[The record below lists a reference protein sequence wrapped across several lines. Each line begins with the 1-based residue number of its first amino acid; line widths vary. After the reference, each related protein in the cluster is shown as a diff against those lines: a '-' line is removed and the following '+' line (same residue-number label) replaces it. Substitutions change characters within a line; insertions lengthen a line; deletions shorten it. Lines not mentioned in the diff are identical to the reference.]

1 MKSCRRLWRCVGYG
15 GLVVGVI
22 WMSGPRYS
30 VLDRLTNL
38 LMSPTPRLDG
48 RARRARAGFSFFY
61 RIPPTTG
68 NEISAEISP
77 NFANS
82 ERKENSNSKNEIS
95 VNSDRN
101 SVIFHRKMV
110 SVVIFLL
117 FQRSNEK
124 LSNTNFVQF
133 FEIYNFCF
141 RNFFIW
147 AMVWKLFNYFKNY
160 QLKVLSFH
168 VTTFIFSLRPQLD
181 FYYSCYGGYSYKFLG
196 TLVDPI
202 ESCFKSRTNMI
213 WIGYQFMWQCLNFLF
228 DSICIE
234 NC

>member
-1 MKSCRRLWRCVGYG
+1 MQPKRQGKGY
-15 GLVVGVI
+15 
-22 WMSGPRYS
+22 
-30 VLDRLTNL
+30 
-38 LMSPTPRLDG
+38 
-48 RARRARAGFSFFY
+48 RAGAAAYAHACEDLVTHACSCAGHGHPYMHPGFTFSFFY
-61 RIPPTTG
+61 RIPPTPG

-101 SVIFHRKMV
+101 FGDFDRNFGDFDRKMM
-110 SVVIFLL
+110 SVVIFVL
-117 FQRSNEK
+117 FRRSNEK
-124 LSNTNFVQF
+124 LLNTNFVQF
-133 FEIYNFCF
+133 FEIYKFCF

>member
-1 MKSCRRLWRCVGYG
+1 MV
-15 GLVVGVI
+15 
-22 WMSGPRYS
+22 GPRGWWRLHVS
-30 VLDRLTNL
+30 DVGAVLYRHSLT
-38 LMSPTPRLDG
+38 S
-48 RARRARAGFSFFY
+48 
-61 RIPPTTG
+61 PPTCCCPLTTPADHLPALRWRDILRVHLFVFLPNPANCRKRNFG
-68 NEISAEISP
+68 R

-101 SVIFHRKMV
+101 FGDFDRKMM
-110 SVVIFLL
+110 SVVIFVL
-117 FQRSNEK
+117 FRRSNEK
-124 LSNTNFVQF
+124 LLNTNFVQF

-168 VTTFIFSLRPQLD
+168 VTTSIFSLSPQLD
-181 FYYSCYGGYSYKFLG
+181 FYYSCYCGYVYKISE
-196 TLVDPI
+196 TLVDLI

>member
-1 MKSCRRLWRCVGYG
+1 VHVQRDSGRSKRLSAHLPPWGPGGRRRLEKTRVH
-15 GLVVGVI
+15 LFVF
-22 WMSGPRYS
+22 
-30 VLDRLTNL
+30 L
-38 LMSPTPRLDG
+38 
-48 RARRARAGFSFFY
+48 
-61 RIPPTTG
+61 
-68 NEISAEISP
+68 P
-77 NFANS
+77 NPANC
-82 ERKENSNSKNEIS
+82 RK
-95 VNSDRN
+95 RN
-101 SVIFHRKMV
+101 FDRKMM
-110 SVVIFLL
+110 SVVIFVL
-117 FQRSNEK
+117 FRRSNEK
-124 LSNTNFVQF
+124 LLNTNFVQF

>member
-1 MKSCRRLWRCVGYG
+1 MQLLFMQRIHCLVGTGVHLFVFLPNPANWRK
-15 GLVVGVI
+15 
-22 WMSGPRYS
+22 R
-30 VLDRLTNL
+30 NF
-38 LMSPTPRLDG
+38 G
-48 RARRARAGFSFFY
+48 R
-61 RIPPTTG
+61 
-68 NEISAEISP
+68 

-82 ERKENSNSKNEIS
+82 ERKENSNSKNKIS

-101 SVIFHRKMV
+101 FGDFDRNFGDFDRKMM

-117 FQRSNEK
+117 FPRSNEK
-124 LSNTNFVQF
+124 LLNTNFVQF

-147 AMVWKLFNYFKNY
+147 AMVWKLFNYFKNH
-160 QLKVLSFH
+160 QFKVLSFH
-168 VTTFIFSLRPQLD
+168 VTTSIFSLRPQLD
-181 FYYSCYGGYSYKFLG
+181 FYYSCYCGYAYKILG